1 MTPYSKYDYWQ
12 LLWKL
17 KQEYDKQYTGYY
29 EPSDAG
35 HSDSFD
41 KYTENRYG
49 LKILMDEYG
58 NYKAE
63 FAITDEAKYTWM
75 LLKHK

>member
-1 MTPYSKYDYWQ
+1 MTHDTKYDYWQ

-17 KQEYDKQYTGYY
+17 RKEYDKQYTGYY
-29 EPSDAG
+29 EPSDRG
-35 HSDSFD
+35 YVDSFD
-41 KYTENRYG
+41 KYTEDRYG

-63 FAITDEAKYTWM
+63 FSITDEAKYAWM

>member
-1 MTPYSKYDYWQ
+1 MTQENKYDYWQ

-17 KQEYDKQYTGYY
+17 KQEYNKQYTGYY
-29 EPSDAG
+29 EPTDRG
-35 HSDSFD
+35 YTDSFE
-41 KYTENRYG
+41 KYAENQYG
-49 LKILMDEYG
+49 LKIIMDSQG

-63 FAITDEAKYTWM
+63 YKIVDEAKYAWM